1 MTVLLRI
8 GDVSRRLA
16 TFSYNLYKGDW
27 IFTGIILSEMANPE
41 FIAHYNEDV
50 TVTDVLN
57 SVTYFYKGGAVQ
69 TQ

>member
-1 MTVLLRI
+1 
-8 GDVSRRLA
+8 
-16 TFSYNLYKGDW
+16 
-27 IFTGIILSEMANPE
+27 MANPE

-57 SVTYFYKGGAVQ
+57 SVTYFYKGAGAVQ